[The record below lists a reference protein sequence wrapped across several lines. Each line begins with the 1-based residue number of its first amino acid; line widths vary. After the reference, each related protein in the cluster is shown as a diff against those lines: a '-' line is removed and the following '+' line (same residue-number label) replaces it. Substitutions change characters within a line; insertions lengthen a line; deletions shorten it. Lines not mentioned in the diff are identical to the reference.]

1 MNFLQAIFLG
11 LVQGLTEFIPV
22 SSSGHLVLVQHFFD
36 IDTGQDISFEIFL
49 HLGTLF
55 AVILYF
61 RVLLWELI
69 QSLFFWQPSI
79 KNETHRQNR
88 FLILYLGIATFAT
101 GVIYL
106 GFKSY
111 FEAAYQSPLLVS
123 LFLII
128 TGILIFG
135 SDFFKNNALPATNM
149 GVLRALIIGLAQGLA
164 ILPGISRS
172 GSTLSASVFCNIK
185 RKDAAHF
192 SFLLSIPAILA
203 ANVKELKTILS
214 LDTSLLPQYLA
225 GFAVAFVSGYLV
237 IAFLIRLIQGGKL
250 KYFAIYLWIV
260 GLASLSYLYFAR

>member
-22 SSSGHLVLVQHFFD
+22 SSSGHLTLVQHFFGIRTEQSD
-36 IDTGQDISFEIFL
+36 SFVIFL
-49 HLGTLF
+49 HLGTLL

-69 QSLFFWQPSI
+69 QSLFFWQPTI

-88 FLILYLGIATFAT
+88 MVILYLMIATIVT
-101 GVIYL
+101 SVLYL
-106 GFKSY
+106 GFKKH
-111 FEAAYQSPLLVS
+111 FDAARDYPMLVS
-123 LFLII
+123 IFLIL
-128 TGILIFG
+128 TGVVIFI
-135 SDFFKNNALPATNM
+135 SDFYKNNALPAANM
-149 GVLRALIIGLAQGLA
+149 GFMRALFIGLAQGLA

-172 GSTLSASVFCNIK
+172 GSTLSASIFCNIK

-203 ANVKELKTILS
+203 ANVKEFKAILS

-237 IAFLIRLIQGGKL
+237 IAFLIRIIQGGKL
-250 KYFAIYLWIV
+250 KYFSIYLWVV
-260 GLASLSYLYFAR
+260 GLASLSYLYFVR

>member
-22 SSSGHLVLVQHFFD
+22 SSSGHLALVQHFFG
-36 IDTGQDISFEIFL
+36 IDTGQDLSFEIFL
-49 HLGTLF
+49 HLGTLL

-69 QSLFFWQPSI
+69 QSLFFWQPTI
-79 KNETHRQNR
+79 KNETHRHNR
-88 FLILYLGIATFAT
+88 FSILYLVIATAAT
-101 GVIYL
+101 GILYL
-106 GFKSY
+106 LFNRQ
-111 FEAAYQSPLLVS
+111 FEAAYQNPVLVS
-123 LFLII
+123 IFLII
-128 TGILIFG
+128 TGTIILY
-135 SDFFKNNALPATNM
+135 SDFYKNNALPAANM
-149 GVLRALIIGLAQGLA
+149 GFMRALFIGLAQGLA

-172 GSTLSASVFCNIK
+172 GSTLSASIFCNIK

-203 ANVKELKTILS
+203 ANVKEFKTILS

-250 KYFAIYLWIV
+250 KYFSIYLWVV
-260 GLASLSYLYFAR
+260 GLASLSYLYFVR